1 MQGGFVTLCR
11 KATAWF
17 PIAIT
22 NKRDAVIPSS
32 RLTDPTSNQEVR
44 ECYVGDSPQPTREE
58 YGKGSVPPRSVRL
71 QARLT
76 KTVKASHRV
85 AETRVGPDRRFLL
98 SHTRV
103 SLISVR
109 MLRRWVCI
117 QQHPGSLSTGS
128 SAGRPY
134 QLRKGGSMYSQATV
148 KCEWSTKRCLTEK
161 ATLKR
166 WTW

>member
-1 MQGGFVTLCR
+1 M
-11 KATAWF
+11 F

-32 RLTDPTSNQEVR
+32 RLTDPTSIQEVR

-58 YGKGSVPPRSVRL
+58 YGKGFFLTILPRSVRL

-117 QQHPGSLSTGS
+117 RQHPGSLSTGS